1 MHAWKPRWRTRRS
14 ATLRTRLSRP
24 TVALLLLQSAARSTT
39 ALQDMFLP
47 AVDRLRAG
55 DRWIVCICPRDCC
68 SLAKC
73 EGLNSTHFSRLV
85 TWSERARMAVSATP
99 RSHDELYFF
108 FGDYYLQVVLRIQT
122 KCQNACQCFVSAQFF
137 SCMFVLDAC
146 VHSMNPHLTVLLA
159 RVCPL
164 PRTRSLPVTSCWP
177 MCSQKE
183 H

>member
-1 MHAWKPRWRTRRS
+1 M
-14 ATLRTRLSRP
+14 
-24 TVALLLLQSAARSTT
+24 ALLPLQSAARSTM
-39 ALQDMFLP
+39 ALRDTFLP

-55 DRWIVCICPRDCC
+55 DRRIVCIRPRDCC

-85 TWSERARMAVSATP
+85 TWSVRARMAVSATP

-108 FGDYYLQVVLRIQT
+108 FEDYYLQVVLRIT
-122 KCQNACQCFVSAQFF
+122 DEMSEHMSISVSAQFI

-164 PRTRSLPVTSCWP
+164 PRPRSLPVTSGWP
-177 MCSQKE
+177 MCSQKTE